1 VSVSLDRWRL
11 NVNGHRL
18 PIVSG
23 DIHYWRH
30 PANLWP
36 TLLERVREL
45 GLRMICLYVPWSVH
59 ETSPGNFD
67 FGDLEPNKNLGG
79 FIDLAEEM
87 GLGVLVRPGPHIN
100 AELAGFGYPARLF
113 EDPAFLMRNASGGP
127 VMMPIPP
134 HTFPA
139 ISYASEAFWR
149 EVELW
154 LDVVAPI
161 LRERIAPHGPVLALQ
176 TDNES
181 AFFFRTAPFDVDY
194 HPDAR
199 SKWLGFLKEKYGDAD
214 RVTDAYALDTHLADL
229 AMPDDFRARKP
240 EDLPYYLDW
249 IEFKEA
255 LLAGGLARLRMM
267 WEERGVRNLPFFHNF
282 PPGSHQSPLSYTRVE
297 QAVDFCGLDAYMHK
311 TEYALLKRR
320 LLFLTGQSRFPVCP
334 EFGSGCYHAWPPVD
348 LDDQIFTTKVAW
360 MHGVKGINFYMV
372 VERERWYGSPITRHG
387 GMRKN
392 YWNFYQQHLDML
404 HKIKPWQ
411 LERKVDICLLSVRD
425 YERLENAAYALNP
438 IPPLVM
444 EGKYQLEDLCFEDPL
459 GFSRPIQLLHAKML
473 RGWETALTNL
483 GLAYVIGASDLP
495 LERLSQYRT
504 VVCPTFEFLHRET
517 QQRLAAY
524 IEAGGNLICGPE
536 VPSSDERMREFSTLD
551 HFTSR
556 PTHRLDCEI
565 DTLVCN
571 AGAGR
576 LILVAE
582 VPMPIE
588 KAEAVVKSIARHLHI
603 EPAYPGT
610 PPCETSLHLG
620 PNAEKYLFI
629 VNPTG
634 EPQRP
639 EVQVSTG
646 ECLVDLESGETFY
659 GREFV
664 PLAMNPYTVR
674 ILEVELC

>member
-1 VSVSLDRWRL
+1 
-11 NVNGHRL
+11 
-18 PIVSG
+18 
-23 DIHYWRH
+23 
-30 PANLWP
+30 
-36 TLLERVREL
+36 
-45 GLRMICLYVPWSVH
+45 
-59 ETSPGNFD
+59 
-67 FGDLEPNKNLGG
+67 
-79 FIDLAEEM
+79 
-87 GLGVLVRPGPHIN
+87 
-100 AELAGFGYPARLF
+100 
-113 EDPAFLMRNASGGP
+113 
-127 VMMPIPP
+127 
-134 HTFPA
+134 
-139 ISYASEAFWR
+139 
-149 EVELW
+149 
-154 LDVVAPI
+154 
-161 LRERIAPHGPVLALQ
+161 
-176 TDNES
+176 
-181 AFFFRTAPFDVDY
+181 
-194 HPDAR
+194 
-199 SKWLGFLKEKYGDAD
+199 
-214 RVTDAYALDTHLADL
+214 
-229 AMPDDFRARKP
+229 
-240 EDLPYYLDW
+240 
-249 IEFKEA
+249 
-255 LLAGGLARLRMM
+255 
-267 WEERGVRNLPFFHNF
+267 
-282 PPGSHQSPLSYTRVE
+282 
-297 QAVDFCGLDAYMHK
+297 
-311 TEYALLKRR
+311 
-320 LLFLTGQSRFPVCP
+320 
-334 EFGSGCYHAWPPVD
+334 
-348 LDDQIFTTKVAW
+348 
-360 MHGVKGINFYMV
+360 
-372 VERERWYGSPITRHG
+372 
-387 GMRKN
+387 
-392 YWNFYQQHLDML
+392 
-404 HKIKPWQ
+404 
-411 LERKVDICLLSVRD
+411 
-425 YERLENAAYALNP
+425 
-438 IPPLVM
+438 
-444 EGKYQLEDLCFEDPL
+444 
-459 GFSRPIQLLHAKML
+459 ML

-582 VPMPIE
+582 VPMPVE